1 MHHPMQ
7 VELVSDYGGQALRV
21 TIDRSIAMLD
31 VADLDALIEHLAML
45 RAKMR
50 PEISQQISRQHQY
63 VIEVDPCWYTE
74 KSPLFEGAVMF
85 FRHTGF
91 NWTGFAVPKESLV
104 RLIDALSQHADA
116 STETYSM
123 PN

>member
-7 VELVSDYGGQALRV
+7 VELVNDYGGQALRV
-21 TIDRSIAMLD
+21 TIDRSVAMLD
-31 VADLDALIEHLAML
+31 APDLDALIEHLALL

-74 KSPLFEGAVMF
+74 KNPLFEGAVVF

-91 NWTGFAVPKESLV
+91 NWTGFAVPKDSLV
-104 RLIDALSQHADA
+104 RLIDALSEHADA
-116 STETYSM
+116 SVETNSI

>member
-7 VELVSDYGGQALRV
+7 VELVNDYGGQALRV
-21 TIDRSIAMLD
+21 TIDRSAALLD
-31 VADLDALIEHLAML
+31 APDLDALIEHLAVL
-45 RAKMR
+45 RAKMK
-50 PEISQQISRQHQY
+50 PDIPQEISRKHQY
-63 VIEVDPCWYTE
+63 VVEIDPCWYTE
-74 KSPLFEGAVMF
+74 KNPIFEGAVLF

-104 RLIDALSQHADA
+104 RLIDALTEQADA
-116 STETYSM
+116 SHETYSM